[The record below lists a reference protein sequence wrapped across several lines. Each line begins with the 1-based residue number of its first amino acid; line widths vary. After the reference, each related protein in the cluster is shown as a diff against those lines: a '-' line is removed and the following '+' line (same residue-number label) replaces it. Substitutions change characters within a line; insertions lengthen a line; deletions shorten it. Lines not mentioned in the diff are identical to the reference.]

1 MKRDLSTPLSVT
13 GSFKMEET
21 DDGGFNYKK
30 HRRKQKRSRRKKQ
43 KKIKC
48 RGGVCWKQ

>member
-1 MKRDLSTPLSVT
+1 MIRDLSTPLSTT

-30 HRRKQKRSRRKKQ
+30 HRKNRKKARRKR
-43 KKIKC
+43 KIKC
-48 RGGVCWKQ
+48 QGGVCWKQ